1 MRHAREKT
9 MKKWVAIAATAALII
24 TAGCADK
31 TEETNKPVSTEAGN
45 SASASNSNSS
55 SAKASEEPY
64 ELVYLTTG
72 DQGAKPLVPNDRII
86 AEINKRL
93 NIKLT
98 VKIAPEFSYDKINVA
113 IASGDLP
120 DVVTTQYPSSS
131 VSQWIK
137 EGILVPL
144 NDYFD
149 KLPTIKAKLDN
160 GLQWTAVDGKY
171 YGYPFVSGMEKS
183 NYTVQFRKDW
193 LDKLGLQYPKTLDE
207 FESTLKAFVEK
218 DPDGNGKA
226 DTFGYITNKP
236 VPGDALTAFDFVL
249 YAYGLPDADYVL
261 NDKGEVIPRFEHP
274 AFKAGIEE
282 LRKWYK
288 EKLIDPEFILYDRPA
303 KEQKFF
309 QSKAGVMDGPLF
321 RHVSRIEGSLKQVNP
336 DGVLGY
342 APPPT
347 GPEGKQGMATRPKT
361 ALFTAVTNKAK
372 NPEKAAEFIEFMLSK
387 EGRELL
393 ELGIE
398 GTHYTKHGDKI
409 TYNEAER
416 EKDGFA
422 PNGWAHPLA
431 WGNVSWPIDED
442 YLPQTELNI
451 DRAKDSVK
459 VASQYFVP
467 NLITRKTDA
476 EIEYGKA
483 VNEVYNQYFVDLL
496 KGKLDVDKGIA
507 ELDKEWRQAGGDEI
521 LKSVNEEYKKQGASK

>member
-1 MRHAREKT
+1 MVERKGLT
-9 MKKWVAIAATAALII
+9 MKKWVIGLAAAALII
-24 TAGCADK
+24 TAGCS
-31 TEETNKPVSTEAGN
+31 NKPDANE
-45 SASASNSNSS
+45 ASATNSGSNSG
-55 SAKASEEPY
+55 SATEEPY

-98 VKIAPEFSYDKINVA
+98 IKISPEFSYDKINVA

-137 EGILVPL
+137 EGIVVPL

-183 NYTVQFRKDW
+183 NYTVQFRQDW
-193 LDKLGLQYPKTLDE
+193 LDKMSLPHPKTLDE
-207 FESTLKAFVEK
+207 FHDTLKAIVEK

-226 DTFGYITNKP
+226 DTFGFITNKP
-236 VPGDALTAFDFVL
+236 VAGDALTAFDFVL
-249 YAYGLPDADYVL
+249 YAYGLPYADYAL
-261 NDKGEVIPRFEHP
+261 NDKGEVIPRFEDP
-274 AFKAGIEE
+274 AFKKGIEE
-282 LRKWYK
+282 LRKWYE
-288 EKLIDPEFILYDRPA
+288 EKLIDPEYIIYDRPT

-321 RHVSRIEGSLKQVNP
+321 RHVSRVEGSLQQVNP
-336 DGVLGY
+336 DGKLGF
-342 APPPT
+342 APPPA
-347 GPEGKQGMATRPKT
+347 GPDGKQGMATRPKT

-393 ELGIE
+393 QLGIE
-398 GTHYTKHGDKI
+398 GVHYTKQGDQI

-422 PNGWAHPLA
+422 ANGWSHPLA
-431 WGNVSWPIDED
+431 WGNVTWPIDEN
-442 YLPQTELNI
+442 YLPQTEKNI
-451 DRAKDSVK
+451 DRAIDSVK
-459 VASQYFVP
+459 IASQYFVP
-467 NLITRKTDA
+467 NLITRRTDS

-483 VNEVYNQYFVDLL
+483 VNEVYNQYFVNLL
-496 KGKLDVDKGIA
+496 NGKLDVDKGIE
-507 ELDKEWRQAGGDEI
+507 ELGKEWRQAGGDAILTEI
-521 LKSVNEEYKKQGASK
+521 NEEYKNQDAGK